1 MSGQGCGLCVLR
13 GGGGGRG
20 VLQKCPARSLCPT
33 APAVFCKCATVRAS
47 ALRAGW
53 GCALQIAKKELNG
66 LGVCRT
72 NCKEGIKA
80 HKLNFK

>member
-33 APAVFCKCATVRAS
+33 APAVFCKCATVHAS
-47 ALRAGW
+47 AFRAGW
-53 GCALQIAKKELNG
+53 GCVLQIAKKELNG
-66 LGVCRT
+66 LGSVLQIAK
-72 NCKEGIKA
+72 KELKPI
-80 HKLNFK
+80 N